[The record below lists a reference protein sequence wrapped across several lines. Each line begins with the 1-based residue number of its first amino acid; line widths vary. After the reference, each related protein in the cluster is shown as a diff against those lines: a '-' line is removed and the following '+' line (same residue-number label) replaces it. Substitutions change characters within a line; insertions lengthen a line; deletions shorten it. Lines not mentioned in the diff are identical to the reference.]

1 MRIIIVALILLSFEF
16 SHAWGRRGHSIVGT
30 TAGYLVSEE
39 VKDDFYKSHSYDLG
53 YYANT
58 PDFIWKE
65 PATYAKESK
74 QHYHDKEIFDRG
86 LKDYKGPDPLEM
98 SREQFDEKFP
108 QIPLDAGRA
117 FWRVRELYDLLSS
130 TSEILSKSDLT
141 KQERFGHQA
150 NWLLTA
156 GVIGHYIGDLGQPLH
171 VTENFNGQLS
181 KQEGIHSFFEDT
193 IVDEYYGSL
202 EQKVMQ
208 EARKRWKQ
216 FHKKNADK
224 SILTLLKDMT
234 EISYADLDDLLKID
248 KKMGK
253 RDIKKGSS
261 AYRGMVEER
270 ITVASLYLAEI
281 LVRQTKWTP
290 NNDLFF
296 NFYGRPPYI
305 EPGKAAQLPPVTSLE
320 K

>member
-1 MRIIIVALILLSFEF
+1 MRIILIALMLLSVET

-30 TAGYLVSEE
+30 TAGYLLSEE

-65 PATYAKESK
+65 PATYAKEHK

-86 LKDYKGPDPLEM
+86 LKDYKGPEALEM
-98 SREQFDEKFP
+98 SREEFDAKFP
-108 QIPLDAGRA
+108 NIPLDAGRA
-117 FWRVRELYDLLSS
+117 FWRVRELYELLAATS
-130 TSEILSKSDLT
+130 TKLAQTELT
-141 KQERFGHQA
+141 KKERFGHQA

-171 VTENFNGQLS
+171 VTENFNGQLT
-181 KQEGIHSFFEDT
+181 KQEGVHSFFEDAV
-193 IVDEYYGSL
+193 VDEYYGSL

-208 EARKRWKQ
+208 EARKRWKL
-216 FHKKNADK
+216 FHKKNAEK
-224 SILTLLKDMT
+224 SLLTLLKDM
-234 EISYADLDDLLKID
+234 SSASFADLDDLLKID

-253 RDIKKGSS
+253 RDIKKGAQ

-270 ITVASLYLAEI
+270 VTVASLYLAEI

-290 NNDLFF
+290 NNDRFF
-296 NFYGRPPYI
+296 NFFGRPPYI
-305 EPGKAAQLPPVTSLE
+305 EPGKAGQLPPVTNAD
-320 K
+320 